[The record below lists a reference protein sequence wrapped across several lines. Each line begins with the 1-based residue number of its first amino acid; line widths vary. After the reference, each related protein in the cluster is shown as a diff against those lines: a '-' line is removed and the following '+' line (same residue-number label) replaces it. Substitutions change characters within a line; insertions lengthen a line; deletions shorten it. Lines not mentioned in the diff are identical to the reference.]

1 LSRAIA
7 DTSVFVA
14 QETGRELGELPEEI
28 AVSVITAAEL
38 ELGVLRATD
47 PDARAVRLATLS
59 RVQATYPLLRVD
71 PEIAS
76 CFARLASGELARGRR
91 LRRHDTWIAATALRH
106 SASVVTQDADFSSFE
121 EIEVIRVL
129 HRSQRGSLP

>member
-7 DTSVFVA
+7 DTSIFIA

-38 ELGVLRATD
+38 ELGVLRAVD
-47 PDARAVRLATLS
+47 PDTRAVRLSTLS
-59 RVQATYPLLRVD
+59 RVQATYPLLPVD
-71 PEIAS
+71 PEVAS
-76 CFARLASGELARGRR
+76 CFARIASTEQTRGRR

-106 SASVVTQDADFSSFE
+106 NVAVVTQDTDFTAFS
-121 EIEVIRVL
+121 EIAVLRV
-129 HRSQRGSLP
+129 

>member
-14 QETGRELGELPEEI
+14 QETGRGLGDLPDEI

-47 PDARAVRLATLS
+47 PDARAIRLSTLS
-59 RVQATYPLLRVD
+59 RVQSTYPLLPID
-71 PEIAS
+71 PEVAS
-76 CFARLASGELARGRR
+76 CFARIAAAERGRGRR
-91 LRRHDTWIAATALRH
+91 LRRHDTWIAATAMRH
-106 SASVVTQDADFSSFE
+106 GAAVLTQDADFSSFE
-121 EIEVIRVL
+121 EVDVLRV
-129 HRSQRGSLP
+129 

>member
-7 DTSVFVA
+7 DTSIFIA
-14 QETGRELGELPEEI
+14 QEIGRELGELPEEI

-47 PDARAVRLATLS
+47 PDARAVRLSTLS
-59 RVQATYPLLRVD
+59 RVQATYPLLPVD

-76 CFARLASGELARGRR
+76 CFARIASAERSKGRR
-91 LRRHDTWIAATALRH
+91 PRRHDTWIAATAMRH
-106 SASVVTQDADFSSFE
+106 GAGVVTQDADFSSFE
-121 EIEVIRVL
+121 AVEVVRV
-129 HRSQRGSLP
+129 